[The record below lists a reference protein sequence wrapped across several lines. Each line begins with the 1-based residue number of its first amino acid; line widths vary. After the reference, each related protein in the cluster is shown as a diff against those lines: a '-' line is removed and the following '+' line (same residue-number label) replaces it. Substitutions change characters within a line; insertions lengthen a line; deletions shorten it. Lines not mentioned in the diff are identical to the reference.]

1 MTKNEGKNL
10 LQECLGKMTGDTRD
24 IGADIAYKCGT
35 KKSASEYYS
44 DEIGTRVEYI
54 NENSTAKYCV
64 KCFIH
69 FELYAAW
76 KRAKEGLSQT
86 YIVYKKDLEEMQ
98 HKQDCPYACF
108 AARINNQ
115 KIVLWRYSGIFQDLF
130 AHGKLFFGHW
140 EGIITC
146 APNTDRG

>member
-10 LQECLGKMTGDTRD
+10 LQECLSKMTGDTRD

-98 HKQDCPYACF
+98 HKQDCPY
-108 AARINNQ
+108 
-115 KIVLWRYSGIFQDLF
+115 KEVLLSNSEKVYLF
-130 AHGKLFFGHW
+130 RGR
-140 EGIITC
+140 EGISEFLQKHLLSM
-146 APNTDRG
+146 TDK

>member
-69 FELYAAW
+69 FELYAALIS
-76 KRAKEGLSQT
+76 RL
-86 YIVYKKDLEEMQ
+86 
-98 HKQDCPYACF
+98 H
-108 AARINNQ
+108 
-115 KIVLWRYSGIFQDLF
+115 
-130 AHGKLFFGHW
+130 
-140 EGIITC
+140 
-146 APNTDRG
+146 

>member
-1 MTKNEGKNL
+1 MRNE
-10 LQECLGKMTGDTRD
+10 
-24 IGADIAYKCGT
+24 
-35 KKSASEYYS
+35 KSASEYYS

-98 HKQDCPYACF
+98 HKQDCPY
-108 AARINNQ
+108 
-115 KIVLWRYSGIFQDLF
+115 KEVLLSNSEKVYLF
-130 AHGKLFFGHW
+130 RGR
-140 EGIITC
+140 EGISEFLQKHLLSM
-146 APNTDRG
+146 TDK

>member
-54 NENSTAKYCV
+54 KGN
-64 KCFIH
+64 
-69 FELYAAW
+69 
-76 KRAKEGLSQT
+76 
-86 YIVYKKDLEEMQ
+86 
-98 HKQDCPYACF
+98 
-108 AARINNQ
+108 
-115 KIVLWRYSGIFQDLF
+115 
-130 AHGKLFFGHW
+130 
-140 EGIITC
+140 
-146 APNTDRG
+146 

>member
-35 KKSASEYYS
+35 KKSASESYS

-98 HKQDCPYACF
+98 HKR
-108 AARINNQ
+108 RIVHI
-115 KIVLWRYSGIFQDLF
+115 K
-130 AHGKLFFGHW
+130 K
-140 EGIITC
+140 C
-146 APNTDRG
+146 C

>member
-1 MTKNEGKNL
+1 MTRNEGKNL
-10 LQECLGKMTGDTRD
+10 LQECLNDITGDAID

-44 DEIGTRVEYI
+44 DEIETKVEYI

-76 KRAKEGLSQT
+76 ERAKGRLSQT
-86 YIVYKKDLEEMQ
+86 HIVYKKDLDEMQ
-98 HKQDCPYACF
+98 RNRDWPY
-108 AARINNQ
+108 
-115 KIVLWRYSGIFQDLF
+115 KEVLLSNSEKAYLF
-130 AHGKLFFGHW
+130 RGR
-140 EGIITC
+140 EGISEFLQKHLLSM
-146 APNTDRG
+146 TDK